1 MTKPAATTAA
11 PAKPTGSAKAPKA
24 KANGTDGGT
33 LSREDINLA
42 KFIKYEDDGGSSD
55 AHSDDGAVNEDGD
68 MDESK
73 RCVHSLYIDAEVSE
87 KTTEER
93 TRGTAPE
100 RPASRGT
107 KEVSV
112 RGSLLQKIFHS
123 SPKVLNARD

>member
-73 RCVHSLYIDAEVSE
+73 RCVHSLYIDAEV
-87 KTTEER
+87 
-93 TRGTAPE
+93 
-100 RPASRGT
+100 
-107 KEVSV
+107 
-112 RGSLLQKIFHS
+112 
-123 SPKVLNARD
+123 

>member
-1 MTKPAATTAA
+1 M
-11 PAKPTGSAKAPKA
+11 GEDVSE
-24 KANGTDGGT
+24 DGQGDKEG
-33 LSREDINLA
+33 EDGEN
-42 KFIKYEDDGGSSD
+42 GGSSD

-123 SPKVLNARD
+123 SPKVLNPRD

>member
-73 RCVHSLYIDAEVSE
+73 RCVHSLYIGAEVSE

-100 RPASRGT
+100 LTRLARHQR
-107 KEVSV
+107 SV
-112 RGSLLQKIFHS
+112 TSPENLPFLPQKF
-123 SPKVLNARD
+123 NARD